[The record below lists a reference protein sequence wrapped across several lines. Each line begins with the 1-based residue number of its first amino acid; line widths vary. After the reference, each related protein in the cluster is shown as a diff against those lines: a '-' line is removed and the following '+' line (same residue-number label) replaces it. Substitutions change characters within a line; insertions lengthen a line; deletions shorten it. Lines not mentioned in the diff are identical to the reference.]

1 MGHPVATN
9 DFLSKHYPEMVE
21 QIQASAMVLIMHS
34 NSGKEQEILDLAAA
48 QAKSKFAGAD
58 LTGEELQYLL
68 QAVKDAVVDA
78 ADRMRKSAE
87 RMNIEV
93 KKMLWIAVQAQ
104 DAAMRAIESSVSI
117 SLPDR
122 YSPTKKES

>member
-9 DFLSKHYPEMVE
+9 EFLSKHYPEMVE
-21 QIQASAMVLIMHS
+21 QIQASAMVLIMHA
-34 NSGKEQEILDLAAA
+34 NSGQEQEILDLAAA

-58 LTGEELQYLL
+58 LTGEELQSLL
-68 QAVKDAVVDA
+68 QAVKNAVVDA

>member
-9 DFLSKHYPEMVE
+9 EFLSKHYPEMVE
-21 QIQASAMVLIMHS
+21 QIQASAMVLIMHA
-34 NSGKEQEILDLAAA
+34 NSGQEQEILDLAAA
-48 QAKSKFAGAD
+48 QVKSKFAGAD
-58 LTGEELQYLL
+58 LTGEELQSLL
-68 QAVKDAVVDA
+68 QAVKNAVVDA